1 MEFTNKAMAIWVLV
15 GLVAWLIG
23 YFHIFKKSEIFV
35 PKKYLKK
42 ASMFPKMLILG
53 LGVIAWLLIAVAS
66 TGPRKPLGFAK
77 NKSEVND
84 IFFVVDVSRSMLA
97 NDFKPD
103 RLAVAKQK
111 IADFVELMPTDR
123 IGIVIFSEKAFT
135 LLPLSTDL
143 KLITRMIDEIKT
155 GGFLGGGTNI
165 GDALALAVGRGAQSL
180 AKNKI
185 IILLTDGVSQVGF
198 LTPLQAAEEAKKQ
211 KMKVY
216 TIGVGG
222 RANAQIPTGRNIFG
236 KTTYQNIPGGSYDL
250 ETLQK
255 ISKITGGKSFV
266 AQNEKA
272 LKNVLREI
280 EQLEKTEIDTSGKI
294 IYEEMYLK
302 FLLFGVPLLLIVEL
316 GKRYLLKEVV

>member
-1 MEFTNKAMAIWVLV
+1 MEFTNKAMAIWGIL
-15 GLVAWLIG
+15 GLIAWLIG
-23 YFHIFKKSEIFV
+23 YFHLFKKAEIFV

-42 ASMFPKMLILG
+42 TSGVNRFIFLLAGVFAWILIS
-53 LGVIAWLLIAVAS
+53 IAL

-77 NKSEVND
+77 NKTEVND

-103 RLAVAKQK
+103 RLTVAKQK
-111 IADFVELMPTDR
+111 IADFVGLMPTDR
-123 IGIVIFSEKAFT
+123 IGIVVFSEKAFT

-143 KLITRMIDEIKT
+143 NLITQMIKEIKT

-165 GDALALAVGRGAQSL
+165 GDAIALAVGRGAQSL

-211 KMKVY
+211 KMKIY
-216 TIGVGG
+216 TIGIGG
-222 RANAQIPTGRNIFG
+222 RENAQIPTGKNIFG
-236 KTTYQNIPGGSYDL
+236 RTTYQNIPGGSYDL
-250 ETLQK
+250 KTLQE
-255 ISKITGGKSFV
+255 ISRITGGQSFV

-272 LKNVLREI
+272 LKNVLVEI
-280 EQLEKTEIDTSGKI
+280 EKLEKTEIDTSGKI
-294 IYEEMYLK
+294 IYEELYLM
-302 FLLFGVPLLLIVEL
+302 FLLYGAGFLIAAEL
-316 GKRYLLKEVV
+316 GKKFVLREIV